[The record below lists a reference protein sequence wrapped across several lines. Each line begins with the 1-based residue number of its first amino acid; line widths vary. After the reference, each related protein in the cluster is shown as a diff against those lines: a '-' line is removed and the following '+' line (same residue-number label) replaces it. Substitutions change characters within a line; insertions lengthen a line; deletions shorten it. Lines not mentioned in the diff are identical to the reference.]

1 MIYAR
6 FAFFILSKSLHEL
19 NELCFKIFSFCAT
32 MFFWFSML
40 NVRKIKNREAPFFCV
55 QRICPDWLNC
65 ATSQLYL
72 FRFTMVEEQSSL
84 QYLLQM
90 INMNSVMVNGM
101 RSLLSNK
108 NVVKL
113 SVNKIFAQP
122 GISVTNFKSTDTNN
136 PLYLGGHNTPEIFGN
151 STILGQTNYHGCMK
165 DVVIEGKRYKFSQ
178 SDMFGDISSHC
189 PTI

>member
-1 MIYAR
+1 MSTVFTPDDQHEFCDGEWHEI
-6 FAFFILSKSLHEL
+6 FAVKD
-19 NELCFKIFSFCAT
+19 
-32 MFFWFSML
+32 
-40 NVRKIKNREAPFFCV
+40 KN
-55 QRICPDWLNC
+55 
-65 ATSQLYL
+65 
-72 FRFTMVEEQSSL
+72 
-84 QYLLQM
+84 
-90 INMNSVMVNGM
+90 G
-101 RSLLSNK
+101 
-108 NVVKL
+108 VKL

-122 GISVTNFKSTDTNN
+122 GISVTNFIITDTDN